1 MQANE
6 STEPRYE
13 PPVLILLGP
22 VEELT
27 LGGDPSEPGDGSAT
41 YFGGGSDARLKREI
55 RRMPDALSRLR
66 RIGGR

>member
-27 LGGDPSEPGDGSAT
+27 LGGDPGEPGDASAT
-41 YFGGGSDARLKREI
+41 YFGGSDARLKREI

-66 RIGGR
+66 RLES